1 MTKQKGKEDTLR
13 LGIDFGTTR
22 TVVVAE
28 QNGNYPICTFTW
40 KGELKEY
47 IPSLVAVKDGDLYF
61 GWEAAE
67 HLNAPGVRALRS
79 IKRLTGRL
87 RPEDPVDFG
96 SGFSVSMIDLI
107 TSFLSHVK
115 RMILDHGNLPIVEKS
130 RIGVMAATPAN
141 ANSNQRYITLEAF
154 KRAGF
159 PLLGAMNEPSAGA
172 VEFLHR
178 YLRNFGPRSPKKYLV
193 VYDLGGGTFDTSVV
207 GIAEQGHAVICHE
220 GISELGGDDF
230 DEIILDL
237 VLEAIGVSRRDLSS
251 TDQVR
256 LLEECRERKEGL
268 SANTKK
274 MVVDPGA
281 VLQGVEPV
289 VLETKEIYERSGP
302 LIRKTLETV
311 EQIIRDVSKTGIKP
325 DDPRSLAAIYLVGGS
340 VSFPPVVRL
349 LRELYASKVRI
360 SSFPHAS
367 TAIGLAI
374 AADPECQVKITETT
388 SRHFGVWREQER
400 DKVFDPIFLKDKQI
414 DPSTGTIKI
423 TRTYRPVHN
432 IGLLRYLECTA
443 LGKEG
448 EPEGDIGIWR
458 DVYFPYDPELKD
470 LKDLAEVPVQ
480 KRPDLSSQGVSE
492 TYEYGPEGIIRVEIQ
507 NETSGYRRLFTL
519 GPESSG

>member
-1 MTKQKGKEDTLR
+1 MSKQKIKQNTIR

-47 IPSLVAVKDGDLYF
+47 IPSLVAIKDGNLYF

-67 HLNAPGVRALRS
+67 HLDDPGVRALRS

-87 RPEDPVDFG
+87 SPEDPVNLG
-96 SGFSVSMIDLI
+96 PGCSISMIDLM

-115 RMILDHGNLPIVEKS
+115 RMILDHGNLPIDEKS
-130 RIGVMAATPAN
+130 KLAVMAATPAN

-154 KRAGF
+154 KRSGF

-178 YLRNFGPRSPKKYLV
+178 HLRNLGPRSPKKYLV

-207 GIAEQGHAVICHE
+207 GIAEQDHAVLSHE
-220 GISELGGDDF
+220 GIAELGGDDF
-230 DEIILDL
+230 DEIILEL
-237 VLEAIGVSRRDLSS
+237 VLEAIRVSRRDLSS

-281 VLQGVEPV
+281 VLRGTEPV

-302 LIRKTLETV
+302 LIQKTVETV
-311 EQIIRDVSKTGIKP
+311 EHIIRDVSKAGINP

-340 VSFPPVVRL
+340 VSFPPVSRL
-349 LRELYASKVRI
+349 LKELYASKVKV
-360 SSFPHAS
+360 SPFPHAS

-374 AADPECQVKITETT
+374 TADPECRVKITETT

-400 DKVFDPIFLKDKQI
+400 DKVFDPIFVKDRQI
-414 DPSTGTIKI
+414 DPNTGNIRI
-423 TRTYRPVHN
+423 RRTYRPVHN

-443 LGKEG
+443 LGKGG

-458 DVYFPYDPELKD
+458 DVYFPYDPQLKD
-470 LKDLAEVPVQ
+470 LKDLTKVPVE

-507 NETSGYRRLFTL
+507 NETSGYCRLFTL
-519 GPESSG
+519 APESNG

>member
-1 MTKQKGKEDTLR
+1 MTKQKGKEDTMR

-47 IPSLVAVKDGDLYF
+47 IPSLVAIKDGDLYF

-67 HLNAPGVRALRS
+67 HLDDPGVRALRS

-87 RPEDPVDFG
+87 SPEDPVDLG
-96 SGFSVSMIDLI
+96 PGCSMSMMDLM

-115 RMILDHGNLPIVEKS
+115 RMILDHGNLPIEEKS

-178 YLRNFGPRSPKKYLV
+178 YLRNLGPRSPKKYLV

-207 GIAEQGHAVICHE
+207 GIAEQGHTVLSHE
-220 GISELGGDDF
+220 GIAELGGDDF
-230 DEIILDL
+230 DEIILEL

-281 VLQGVEPV
+281 VLQGMAPV
-289 VLETKEIYERSGP
+289 VMETKEIYERSGP
-302 LIRKTLETV
+302 LIQKTLEAV
-311 EQIIRDVSKTGIKP
+311 DHIIRDVSTAGINP

-349 LRELYASKVRI
+349 LRELYGSKVKI
-360 SSFPHAS
+360 SPFPHAS

-374 AADPECQVKITETT
+374 AADPECGVKIIETT

-400 DKVFDPIFLKDKQI
+400 NKVFDPILLKDRQI
-414 DPSTGTIKI
+414 DPSTGRIKI
-423 TRTYRPVHN
+423 TRTYRPMHN

-470 LKDLAEVPVQ
+470 LKDLAEVPVE

-519 GPESSG
+519 GPECSG

>member
-1 MTKQKGKEDTLR
+1 
-13 LGIDFGTTR
+13 
-22 TVVVAE
+22 
-28 QNGNYPICTFTW
+28 
-40 KGELKEY
+40 
-47 IPSLVAVKDGDLYF
+47 
-61 GWEAAE
+61 
-67 HLNAPGVRALRS
+67 
-79 IKRLTGRL
+79 
-87 RPEDPVDFG
+87 
-96 SGFSVSMIDLI
+96 
-107 TSFLSHVK
+107 
-115 RMILDHGNLPIVEKS
+115 
-130 RIGVMAATPAN
+130 
-141 ANSNQRYITLEAF
+141 
-154 KRAGF
+154 
-159 PLLGAMNEPSAGA
+159 
-172 VEFLHR
+172 
-178 YLRNFGPRSPKKYLV
+178 
-193 VYDLGGGTFDTSVV
+193 
-207 GIAEQGHAVICHE
+207 
-220 GISELGGDDF
+220 
-230 DEIILDL
+230 
-237 VLEAIGVSRRDLSS
+237 
-251 TDQVR
+251 
-256 LLEECRERKEGL
+256 
-268 SANTKK
+268 
-274 MVVDPGA
+274 
-281 VLQGVEPV
+281 
-289 VLETKEIYERSGP
+289 
-302 LIRKTLETV
+302 
-311 EQIIRDVSKTGIKP
+311 
-325 DDPRSLAAIYLVGGS
+325 
-340 VSFPPVVRL
+340 
-349 LRELYASKVRI
+349 VRI